1 MCRIKVHQT
10 VKKSHL
16 TCVFSY
22 IKKETLVTNLNFVQN
37 VEFIY
42 INLCNAHLIVLFIL
56 LKIEMCKKYMIKIFE

>member
-42 INLCNAHLIVLFIL
+42 INLCYAHLIVLFIL
-56 LKIEMCKKYMIKIFE
+56 QRLKCARSIW